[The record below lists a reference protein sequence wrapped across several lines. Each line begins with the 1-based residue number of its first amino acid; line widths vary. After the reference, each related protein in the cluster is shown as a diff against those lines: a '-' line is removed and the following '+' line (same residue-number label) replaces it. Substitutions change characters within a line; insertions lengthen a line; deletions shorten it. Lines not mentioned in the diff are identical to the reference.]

1 MTRET
6 LSYDA
11 ADGGALASAATL
23 SGLVG
28 QLFEPSWRRRSLVLA
43 GWASAL
49 VVHAV
54 LATWFARGSVEHE
67 SERVVPPV
75 DVEFVSPK
83 EPEPPPPSP
92 EPEPEAPKNEATA
105 APASA
110 PAPPAAARAGAL
122 HLAKSEAAPA
132 AQNDEAVDFTTDPNG
147 TTYGGGV
154 VAVGGTAAFGA
165 AGARPTPFAGTAAKA
180 PPATK
185 PAGEALVPLGDLSRK
200 PALPGSD
207 PCHGFFPASAQDDAG
222 DVAVLVTVSASGR
235 VTNTQLLSE
244 SPSRQG
250 FGAAARTCLA
260 SQRFVPAL
268 DRAGN
273 AAATAVRVNL
283 RFSR

>member
-1 MTRET
+1 MTLQTMPHELAPTPT
-6 LSYDA
+6 LD
-11 ADGGALASAATL
+11 
-23 SGLVG
+23 GLVG
-28 QLFEPSWRRRSLVLA
+28 QLFESSRRRRGSIFAGVGCAIAAHLA
-43 GWASAL
+43 
-49 VVHAV
+49 
-54 LATWFARGSVEHE
+54 LATWFATRPLERE
-67 SERVVPPV
+67 AERVAPPV
-75 DVEFVSPK
+75 DVEFVAPP
-83 EPEPPPPSP
+83 EPEPPPPTP
-92 EPEPEAPKNEATA
+92 EAEAPKSEAKA
-105 APASA
+105 EPASA

-147 TTYGGGV
+147 TAYGGGV
-154 VAVGGTAAFGA
+154 VAVGGTAQFGA
-165 AGARPTPFAGTAAKA
+165 AGARPTPFAGTAPKA

-185 PAGEALVPLGDLSRK
+185 PAGEALVPLADLSRK

-207 PCHGFFPASAQDDAG
+207 PCRGFFPASAEDDAG

-244 SPSRQG
+244 NPSHQG
-250 FGAAARTCLA
+250 FGAAARTCLT
-260 SQRFVPAL
+260 SQHFVPAL

>member
-1 MTRET
+1 MTANVISPEPE
-6 LSYDA
+6 
-11 ADGGALASAATL
+11 LANAATL

-28 QLFEPSWRRRSLVLA
+28 QLFEPSRRRRSLVIA
-43 GWASAL
+43 GWVSAL
-49 VVHAV
+49 GAHVA
-54 LATWFARGSVEHE
+54 LAAFFAHRSTPRET
-67 SERVVPPV
+67 ERVAPPV
-75 DVEFVSPK
+75 DVEFVAPP
-83 EPEPPPPSP
+83 EPEPPPPP
-92 EPEPEAPKNEATA
+92 APEPEAPKSEAKA
-105 APASA
+105 EAASA

-132 AQNDEAVDFTTDPNG
+132 QNDEAVDFTNDPNG

-154 VAVGGTAAFGA
+154 VAASGTAAIGA
-165 AGARPTPFAGTAAKA
+165 AGARPSPFAGTTPKA

-185 PAGEALVPLGDLSRK
+185 PAGDTLVPLGDLSRK
-200 PALPGSD
+200 PALPGAD
-207 PCHGFFPASAQDDAG
+207 PCRGFFPPSAQDDAG
-222 DVAVLVTVSASGR
+222 EVAVLVTVNASGR

-244 SPSRQG
+244 APSHQG

-260 SQRFVPAL
+260 SQHFVPAL